1 MSKII
6 VHIDLNAFFATCEQ
20 LVDPS
25 LLNKPMA
32 VGGLGRRGI
41 ILAASYEARP
51 FGVRAAIPTYQAL
64 ELCPQLIIKSP
75 HFDLYKKYSNQFR
88 TFISK
93 YSSII
98 EVASID
104 ECFIDM
110 SEPLKE
116 ITDVEA
122 YFKSL
127 QDSLMLETGLKCSIG
142 IGPTKFLA
150 KMGSDYRKPMGIT
163 IIRKRDIS
171 KILFPL
177 PIKDLFGVGRKTYPK
192 LMQLGINTIGDFFHT
207 PSHILEPIL
216 GRFYHVLHDWLIG
229 KGDDEVITTPSD
241 PKSIGNSS
249 TFMNDTNDFEEIKA
263 MFISLTNEV
272 SRRATEDR
280 MLAHGLQITIRDA
293 MFKTITRSIQIDHYF
308 NDYETILSQA
318 LYMFEQNYRGQM
330 IRLIGIQ
337 IHDLKP
343 MDEAV
348 EQLSI
353 FNYEEAIEENRT
365 RLLIN
370 ELNRKMKKHKLMRAS
385 DLLVEDKH
393 GH

>member
-1 MSKII
+1 
-6 VHIDLNAFFATCEQ
+6 
-20 LVDPS
+20 
-25 LLNKPMA
+25 
-32 VGGLGRRGI
+32 
-41 ILAASYEARP
+41 
-51 FGVRAAIPTYQAL
+51 
-64 ELCPQLIIKSP
+64 
-75 HFDLYKKYSNQFR
+75 
-88 TFISK
+88 
-93 YSSII
+93 
-98 EVASID
+98 VASID

-122 YFKSL
+122 YFKTL
-127 QDSLMLETGLKCSIG
+127 QDKLHQETGLKCSIG

-163 IIRKRDIS
+163 IIRKRDIP

-177 PIKDLFGVGRKTYPK
+177 PIKDLFGVGKKTYPK
-192 LMQLGINTIGDFFHT
+192 LNELGIKTIGDFFHT
-207 PSHILEPIL
+207 PSYAMEPIL
-216 GRFYHVLHDWLIG
+216 GRFYHVLHDWLLG
-229 KGDDEVITTPSD
+229 KGDDEVVTTPSD

-263 MFISLTNEV
+263 MFVSLANEV
-272 SRRATEDR
+272 SRRANEDR

-293 MFKTITRSIQIDHYF
+293 MFKTIVRSIQLDHYF
-308 NDYETILSQA
+308 NDYETILSQS
-318 LYMFEQNYRGQM
+318 LYLFEQNYRGQM
-330 IRLIGIQ
+330 IRLVGIQ

-348 EQLSI
+348 EQLTI

-385 DLLVEDKH
+385 DLLTGEKH
-393 GH
+393 GD